1 MVINVTRKFI
11 MLPEF
16 EKCWKSIGLNDND
29 LKRLQ
34 SELLLN
40 SQENPVIQGTGG
52 LRKVRFAI
60 KNRGKSG
67 SIRVVYVDFAVYEAI
82 YLISAYPKNEKDN
95 LSKAERNAIK
105 VLIEKLEAQIKI
117 NKGVQRYER
126 I

>member
-1 MVINVTRKFI
+1 MTRTFV

-16 EKCWKSIGLNDND
+16 DKCWKQMNLNDDD

-40 SQENPVIQGTGG
+40 SQNNPVMQGTGG
-52 LRKVRFAI
+52 LRKIRFAFE
-60 KNRGKSG
+60 NSGKSG
-67 SIRVVYVDFAVYEAI
+67 SARVVYVDFVVFETI

-105 VLIEKLEAQIKI
+105 VMIEKLEEQLKA
-117 NKGVQRYER
+117 NKEGK
-126 I
+126 

>member
-1 MVINVTRKFI
+1 MDVTREFI
-11 MLPEF
+11 LLPEF

-34 SELLLN
+34 CELLLN
-40 SQENPVIQGTGG
+40 SQDNPVMQGTGG

-60 KNRGKSG
+60 DNRGKSG
-67 SIRVVYVDFAVYEAI
+67 SVRVVYVDFVVYETI

-105 VLIEKLEAQIKI
+105 SVIEKLEAQLKK
-117 NKGVQRYER
+117 NKEVREYEC

>member
-1 MVINVTRKFI
+1 

-16 EKCWKSIGLNDND
+16 DKCWKQMNLNDDD

-40 SQENPVIQGTGG
+40 SQNNPVMQGTGG
-52 LRKVRFAI
+52 LRKIRFAFE
-60 KNRGKSG
+60 NSGKSG
-67 SIRVVYVDFAVYEAI
+67 SARVVYVDFVVFETI

-105 VLIEKLEAQIKI
+105 VMIEKLEEQLKA
-117 NKGVQRYER
+117 NKEGK
-126 I
+126 

>member
-1 MVINVTRKFI
+1 MCMVIKLTRTFV

-16 EKCWKSIGLNDND
+16 DKCWKQMNLNDDD

-40 SQENPVIQGTGG
+40 SQNNPVMQGTGG
-52 LRKVRFAI
+52 LRKIRFAFE
-60 KNRGKSG
+60 NSGKSG
-67 SIRVVYVDFAVYEAI
+67 SARVVYVDFVVFETI

-105 VLIEKLEAQIKI
+105 VMIEKLEEQLKA
-117 NKGVQRYER
+117 NKEGK
-126 I
+126 

>member
-1 MVINVTRKFI
+1 

-34 SELLLN
+34 SELLLS
-40 SQENPVIQGTGG
+40 SQETPVMQGTGG

-60 KNRGKSG
+60 ENRGKSG
-67 SIRVVYVDFAVYEAI
+67 SIRVVYVEFVVYETI

-105 VLIEKLEAQIKI
+105 VLIEKLEAQLKI
-117 NKGVQRYER
+117 NKEVQ
-126 I
+126 

>member
-1 MVINVTRKFI
+1 

-16 EKCWKSIGLNDND
+16 DKCWKQMNLNDDD

-40 SQENPVIQGTGG
+40 SQNNPVIQGTGG
-52 LRKVRFAI
+52 LRKIRFAFE
-60 KNRGKSG
+60 NSGKSG
-67 SIRVVYVDFAVYEAI
+67 SARVVYVDFVVFETI

-105 VLIEKLEAQIKI
+105 VMIEKLEGQLKA
-117 NKGVQRYER
+117 NKEGK
-126 I
+126 